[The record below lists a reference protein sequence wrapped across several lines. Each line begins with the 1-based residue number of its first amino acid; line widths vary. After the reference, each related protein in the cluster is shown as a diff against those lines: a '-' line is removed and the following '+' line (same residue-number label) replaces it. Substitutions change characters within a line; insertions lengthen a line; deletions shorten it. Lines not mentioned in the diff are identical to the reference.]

1 MIGTRK
7 MVTERRIKLTNSILW
22 LIILAVLILI
32 EILTLGLTTIW
43 FAGGALV
50 AFIVSLF
57 YDNLLVE
64 LILFLIV
71 SVVLLYFTR
80 PLVLKYFN
88 PKRTKTNYEGV
99 IGKEAMV
106 TITIDNVNAAG
117 QVIVDGQEWSAKSL
131 HGSVIKHGTRV
142 KIHGI
147 TGVRLIVSELSKETN
162 M

>member
-1 MIGTRK
+1 M
-7 MVTERRIKLTNSILW
+7 TNSILW
-22 LIILAVLILI
+22 LIILAILILI

-43 FAGGALV
+43 FAGGALI

-64 LILFLIV
+64 VILFLIM
-71 SVVLLYFTR
+71 SMVLLSFTR

-99 IGKEAMV
+99 IGREAMV
-106 TITIDNVNAAG
+106 TITIDNMNAVG

-131 HGSVIKHGTRV
+131 DGDVIDQGTRV

-147 TGVRLIVSELSKETN
+147 TGVKLIVSVL
-162 M
+162 